1 MRSLRLM
8 WVVLAAVV
16 APLWGAASVRAEL
29 KIGVVD
35 VVEVSNGYTRTQEA
49 NKALQAEQAKLR
61 QESEPKVNHIKDLQ
75 ARRDLF
81 NKGTEEWKQAN
92 EEFLK
97 AQVEFQGWLALE
109 QARVEQKHR
118 DLLLDMYNQIT
129 AVVAR
134 IAKDKGLDIV
144 FTKAFLS
151 PPQINLDEAQGLEDL
166 KNRIINQ
173 RVLYPTKYLD
183 LTADVLKVLNA
194 QYEAGKAAPPAPGK
208 ALAPAPAP
216 TPAPAPAPAP
226 APKG

>member
-1 MRSLRLM
+1 MRSLRWLG
-8 WVVLAAVV
+8 VVLAAVV

-49 NKALQAEQAKLR
+49 NKVLQAEQAKLR
-61 QESEPKVNHIKDLQ
+61 QESEPVVNRIKELQ
-75 ARRDLF
+75 SRRDGF
-81 NKGTEEWKQAN
+81 NRGTEEWKQAN
-92 EEFLK
+92 EDFLK

-109 QARVEQKHR
+109 QARIEQKHR

-129 AVVAR
+129 SVVAR

-166 KNRIINQ
+166 KSRIINQ
-173 RVLYPTKYLD
+173 MVLYPTKYLD
-183 LTADVLKVLNA
+183 LTADVLKALNA
-194 QYEAGKAAPPAPGK
+194 QYEAGKPPASGK
-208 ALAPAPAP
+208 APAQAPAPAP
-216 TPAPAPAPAP
+216 GKAPAPAP